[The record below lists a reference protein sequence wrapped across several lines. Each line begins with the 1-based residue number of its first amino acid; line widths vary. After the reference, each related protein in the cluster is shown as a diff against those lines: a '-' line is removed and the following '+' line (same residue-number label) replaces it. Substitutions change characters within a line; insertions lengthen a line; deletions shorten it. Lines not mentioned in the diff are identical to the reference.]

1 MFNYIGNRLL
11 ALLPT
16 VAVPMVLL
24 FLLLRLTP
32 GDPAAVI
39 LGEEASVEQINE
51 LREQMGLNAP
61 LYVQFI
67 AWLGRMVQLDFGQSI
82 FLHEDVT
89 SLVFS
94 AAIVTFQLALLA
106 TIVALLIGPAL
117 GALSA
122 STKSRSLDKF
132 LAIGSSVGIAI
143 PTFWFAIVMIMVF
156 AVQLDLFP
164 VSGYEAPTK
173 NLNNFISYMTLPVIS
188 LGILEAATLFRYSR
202 NGMLD
207 AKHLPFV
214 TTARAQGLSD
224 ATIAREYTFRVGM
237 VPVITVVG
245 LSLASLLGGA
255 VVTETIFGLPG
266 LGKLLLTAV
275 TRRDYPLIEG
285 SVFLIAII
293 FVIVNLV
300 VDIVSALLDPRI
312 RFERKA

>member
-1 MFNYIGNRLL
+1 MLNYIGHRLL

-67 AWLGRMVQLDFGQSI
+67 AWLGRMVRLDFGQSI
-82 FLHEDVT
+82 FLHENVT

-106 TIVALLIGPAL
+106 TVVALLIGPAL

-164 VSGYEAPTK
+164 VSGYESPTK

-224 ATIAREYTFRVGM
+224 ATIARKYTFRVGM

-293 FVIVNLV
+293 FVIVNLA
-300 VDIVSALLDPRI
+300 VDVVSALLDPRI
-312 RFERKA
+312 RFEQKA

>member
-1 MFNYIGNRLL
+1 MLNYIGNRLL

-39 LGEEASVEQINE
+39 LGEEASVEQINA

-67 AWLGRMVQLDFGQSI
+67 AWLGRMGRLDFGQSI
-82 FLHEDVT
+82 FLHENVT

-106 TIVALLIGPAL
+106 TVVALLIGPAL

-173 NLNNFISYMTLPVIS
+173 NLNNFISYMILPVIS

-224 ATIAREYTFRVGM
+224 ATIARKYTFRVGM

-293 FVIVNLV
+293 FVIVNLL